1 MAAEGMVPVQAQI
14 RKLVVT
20 VEEVRTEGGRPV
32 GPPLRRAAAIAVIQN
47 PYAGRYEEDLTPM
60 FELGDELGALLAGRA
75 VEALGIPGEQVSSY
89 GKAAIVGC
97 DGELEHCAAILHPKF
112 GRPLRARVGGGKAV
126 IPSAKKRGAP
136 GTAIDV
142 PLHFKD
148 DEWRFDCFD
157 AMEVRVGDAPGPA
170 EIVVAC
176 VVTSGGRP
184 HARVGQAR
192 IP

>member
-1 MAAEGMVPVQAQI
+1 VQAQI

-32 GPPLRRAAAIAVIQN
+32 EPPLRRVAAIAVIQN
-47 PYAGRYEEDLTPM
+47 PYAGRYEEDLSPM
-60 FELGDELGALLAGRA
+60 FDLGEELAVLLASRA

-89 GKAAIVGC
+89 GKAAIVGS

-112 GRPLRARVGGGKAV
+112 GKPLRAHVGGGKAV

-142 PLHFKD
+142 PLHYKD

-170 EIVVAC
+170 EMVVAC

-184 HARVGQAR
+184 HARVGQVRA
-192 IP
+192 P